1 MTSKTDA
8 EKPSDSPAPGS
19 PPKSPKRDYSSLPQ
33 RPIKL
38 KKGVDLPNALK
49 QEPAKPKAKP
59 APKRRVKKA
68 ERIPTPKKKRKPNNP
83 PEESP
88 ALSEWT
94 INDLSDEVK
103 RIATE
108 AAAKEALSTNEWLE
122 RLIRQST
129 EETPQKADEPAAG
142 EDNLSAALQSID
154 QRLVHLEKQ
163 KGFWGRFWDQ
173 FMEQSK
179 EKE

>member
-8 EKPSDSPAPGS
+8 EKPSDT
-19 PPKSPKRDYSSLPQ
+19 PPVKPKRDYSSLPQ

-38 KKGVDLPNALK
+38 KKGVDLPDALK

-59 APKRRVKKA
+59 APKRKAKKA
-68 ERIPTPKKKRKPNNP
+68 ERIPTPKKKRKQNNQP
-83 PEESP
+83 KESP
-88 ALSEWT
+88 AATEWT
-94 INDLSDEVK
+94 INDLSDEAK
-103 RIATE
+103 RIAIE
-108 AAAKEALSTNEWLE
+108 AATQEGLSTNEWLE

-129 EETPQKADEPAAG
+129 EEPPQKADKPAAS
-142 EDNLSAALQSID
+142 EEKLSAALQSID

-163 KGFWGRFWDQ
+163 KGFWARFWDQ